1 MSTHN
6 IRAIDW
12 SSCQESNDM
21 CLSHIRKDSVLFDNS
36 LSLKLD
42 HTKNVRN
49 SSPFSSIICDEI
61 KFDENDFTR
70 PLEISDTNSQIK
82 DAVIQ
87 TMTNR
92 ISEVIIDYQTKYP
105 TCLQNT
111 CLEIN
116 IKHVS
121 QIACYKGKH
130 CIFAYLGKCDF
141 KHPKNEIM
149 CQHREFCACIKCE
162 YAHPPNRTLK
172 LKNRKTSMKNRMV
185 SQYKLLYNSVL
196 HVFKS

>member
-61 KFDENDFTR
+61 KFYQKTCSF
-70 PLEISDTNSQIK
+70 QK
-82 DAVIQ
+82 D
-87 TMTNR
+87 
-92 ISEVIIDYQTKYP
+92 Y
-105 TCLQNT
+105 
-111 CLEIN
+111 
-116 IKHVS
+116 
-121 QIACYKGKH
+121 
-130 CIFAYLGKCDF
+130 
-141 KHPKNEIM
+141 M
-149 CQHREFCACIKCE
+149 CTDIE
-162 YAHPPNRTLK
+162 P
-172 LKNRKTSMKNRMV
+172 S
-185 SQYKLLYNSVL
+185 S
-196 HVFKS
+196 